1 MPDKAII
8 RLSPQPEGFGDKP
21 DQLAAE
27 MFASALPVQHSHE
40 YYEDEDLGLY
50 VGVWDTTDMIEA
62 AGRYGADE
70 FMWVLEGEA
79 AIKNNKTGEMET
91 AQAGEAF
98 VIPRGYDCQWHQ
110 VGYLRKFYM
119 ISENPNEEIP
129 AQAAL
134 EGIAVARADAKL
146 EPMVASEPFALTGDA
161 VQKAHNCYEDTTGK
175 FLCGTWECDAFES
188 ESRPFPHYEFAYVQE
203 GSMTLTD
210 ESGKT
215 HVFAAG
221 DAFFVPQ
228 GLVCFGQSADGVR
241 LFYAVLRTAPGSRI

>member
-1 MPDKAII
+1 MW
-8 RLSPQPEGFGDKP
+8 L
-21 DQLAAE
+21 LA
-27 MFASALPVQHSHE
+27 
-40 YYEDEDLGLY
+40 
-50 VGVWDTTDMIEA
+50 
-62 AGRYGADE
+62 
-70 FMWVLEGEA
+70 GEA
-79 AIKNNKTGEMET
+79 AIKTNKTGEMET
-91 AQAGEAF
+91 AKAGEAF

-134 EGIAVARADAKL
+134 EGIAFARADANL

-161 VQKAHNCYEDTTGK
+161 VQKAHNCYVDTAGK

-188 ESRPFPHYEFAYVQE
+188 ESRPFPHHEFAYAQE

-210 ESGKT
+210 ASGES

-228 GLVCFGQSADGVR
+228 GLVCFGQSAARVR
-241 LFYAVLRTAPGSRI
+241 LFYAVLRTAPASRI